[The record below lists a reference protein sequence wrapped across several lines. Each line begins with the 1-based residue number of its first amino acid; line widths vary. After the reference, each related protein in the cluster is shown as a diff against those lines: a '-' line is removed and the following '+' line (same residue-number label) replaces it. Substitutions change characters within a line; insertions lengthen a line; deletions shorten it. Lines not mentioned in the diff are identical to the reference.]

1 MKEEQDKLIYRRL
14 GRSASLGLAGMAA
27 GLVASFPL
35 GYKFPFSVLVMIAGL
50 AIGATIGAFL
60 KK

>member
-1 MKEEQDKLIYRRL
+1 MKEEDKLIYRRI
-14 GRSASLGLAGMAA
+14 GRSSSLGLAGMAA

-35 GYKFPFSVLVMIAGL
+35 GYKFPSSVLVMIVGL
-50 AIGATIGAFL
+50 AIGATIGTFL